1 MGGEKIREI
10 ISDSIMI
17 NEKLHSHAEE
27 ILKSAEIMI
36 YSLKNGNKIISCGN
50 GGSASQAQHFSAE
63 LVGRFEKERKA
74 LPSIAITTDTSNLTA
89 LGNDYGYD
97 IVFKRQIE
105 SLGGEGDI
113 LVCFTS
119 SGNSQNLIEAINE
132 AKKKKMKIINLLGKG
147 GGKMKGTGDIE
158 IIVQSDNTARIQE
171 CHLLILH
178 IFAKLIEDSFTN

>member
-1 MGGEKIREI
+1 M
-10 ISDSIMI
+10 
-17 NEKLHSHAEE
+17 
-27 ILKSAEIMI
+27 
-36 YSLKNGNKIISCGN
+36 
-50 GGSASQAQHFSAE
+50 
-63 LVGRFEKERKA
+63 
-74 LPSIAITTDTSNLTA
+74 
-89 LGNDYGYD
+89 
-97 IVFKRQIE
+97 
-105 SLGGEGDI
+105 
-113 LVCFTS
+113 VCFTS